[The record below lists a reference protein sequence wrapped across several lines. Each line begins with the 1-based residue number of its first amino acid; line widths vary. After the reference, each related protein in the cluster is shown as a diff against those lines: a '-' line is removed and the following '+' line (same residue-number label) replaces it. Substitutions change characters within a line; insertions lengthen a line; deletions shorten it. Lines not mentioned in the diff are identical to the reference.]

1 MAEPSKNEDAL
12 LHDVQINAG
21 KIVVLVV
28 EDSETDAFIIRHIL
42 EQRMQRQCEFL
53 HAINVSEAENILN
66 ARDDT
71 SIVLLDLGLPDS
83 TGPRAT
89 YRSLEKFKERLPIVV
104 LTSVEDRVTAIDII
118 EMGALDYI
126 YKQEIINQP
135 ESLPRAV
142 EFAIS
147 RHHAQVKDKHEI
159 LDDLHQTEDFLQFVT
174 GGYSVKN

>member
-1 MAEPSKNEDAL
+1 MTESSKTENAF
-12 LHDVQINAG
+12 LHDVPIKAEN
-21 KIVVLVV
+21 IVVLVV
-28 EDSETDAFIIRHIL
+28 EDSETDAFIVRHIL
-42 EQRMQRQCEFL
+42 EQRMRQQFEFL
-53 HAINVSEAENILN
+53 HAFNISEAENILN
-66 ARDDT
+66 SRDNI

-118 EMGALDYI
+118 EMGAVDYI

-147 RHHAQVKDKHEI
+147 RHHGQVKDKRDI